1 MKPFMPVYGDVDVGS
16 TIQDIKGLIAKIET
30 NKYDKKDIVEF
41 AKKNNNI
48 IIAIISQDVE

>member
-1 MKPFMPVYGDVDVGS
+1 MKPFAPFYGDIDVGS

-30 NKYDKKDIVEF
+30 NKYDKNDIVEF
-41 AKKNNNI
+41 AKKNNDI